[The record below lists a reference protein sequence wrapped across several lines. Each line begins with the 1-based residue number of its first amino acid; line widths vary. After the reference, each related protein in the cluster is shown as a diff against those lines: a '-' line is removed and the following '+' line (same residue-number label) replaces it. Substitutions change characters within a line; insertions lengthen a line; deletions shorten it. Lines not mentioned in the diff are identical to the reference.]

1 MCVKLVTTCS
11 TLSFEVRIHLPAQY
25 GGGFINY
32 VCQLFKLITF
42 TLVLSICVCKSVHCS
57 KATIL

>member
-1 MCVKLVTTCS
+1 MCVKLVTMCP
-11 TLSFEVRIHLPAQY
+11 TLSFEVRIHLPAQH
-25 GGGFINY
+25 GGFINY

-42 TLVLSICVCKSVHCS
+42 TLVLSIYACKSVHYS